1 MRHALLSTILVALC
15 LFSCKTTRTAEENY
29 PSDEYEKGFT
39 FDFIKK
45 ASLLDVVDKAEAE
58 NKLVF
63 LDIYTDWC
71 LPCKIMEEE
80 VFTNEPLGEFFND
93 NFISY
98 KVNAEKDNG
107 PDLLTLYNVEAYP
120 TLLFLDTKGRVL
132 EVKKGL
138 AYSRELKE
146 MALRSIDINAENSA
160 TD

>member
-98 KVNAEKDNG
+98 KVNNN
-107 PDLLTLYNVEAYP
+107 YN
-120 TLLFLDTKGRVL
+120 
-132 EVKKGL
+132 KKQIIITILGS
-138 AYSRELKE
+138 YK
-146 MALRSIDINAENSA
+146 
-160 TD
+160 